1 MKKRVITA
9 VIAIG
14 LFIPVLFFLPTIVL
28 TVVCGLLMAVGAW
41 ELLYA
46 TKSCPKHPFLYLSC
60 AAAFAVPLTLS
71 RPDSPMWPFLTVCAL
86 YMMAVFACAVFDH
99 ETIKYDMLGKGFL
112 AAIVLPLC
120 FSSFVRI
127 RNGESGALLVLIP
140 WVTVWVCDSF
150 ALFT

>member
-46 TKSCPKHPFLYLSC
+46 TKS
-60 AAAFAVPLTLS
+60 
-71 RPDSPMWPFLTVCAL
+71 
-86 YMMAVFACAVFDH
+86 
-99 ETIKYDMLGKGFL
+99 
-112 AAIVLPLC
+112 
-120 FSSFVRI
+120 
-127 RNGESGALLVLIP
+127 
-140 WVTVWVCDSF
+140 
-150 ALFT
+150 

>member
-14 LFIPVLFFLPTIVL
+14 LFIPVLFFLPTIVR

-71 RPDSPMWPFLTVCAL
+71 RPDCGRF
-86 YMMAVFACAVFDH
+86 
-99 ETIKYDMLGKGFL
+99 
-112 AAIVLPLC
+112 
-120 FSSFVRI
+120 
-127 RNGESGALLVLIP
+127 
-140 WVTVWVCDSF
+140 
-150 ALFT
+150 